1 MQFSGPEEKNNMPFR
16 VVVDTNVFISAI
28 IFEKEASK
36 LVSLW
41 RESKIRLL
49 ISRQVLEEYINVL
62 SYPKFKLT
70 VPEIEYIVKYELL
83 PYAESVKVK
92 SQINIIKD
100 DPDDNK
106 FLSLA
111 VDGNAGY
118 IISGDKHFLK
128 LKEFKAIK
136 IFSLREFLRFL

>member
-1 MQFSGPEEKNNMPFR
+1 M
-16 VVVDTNVFISAI
+16 FISVI
-28 IFEKEASK
+28 IFKKEASK

-41 RESKIRLL
+41 KESKIRLL
-49 ISRQVLEEYINVL
+49 ISRQVLEEYIRVL

-83 PYAESVKVK
+83 PYAESVGVK

-111 VDGNAGY
+111 VDGDAGC
-118 IISGDKHFLK
+118 IVSGDKHFLE
-128 LKEFKAIK
+128 LKEFKGIK
-136 IFSLREFLRFL
+136 IFSLREFPGFYRGCRNS